1 MTALLHSNILLT
13 DLSLDTLTEYTPFL
27 IRFGILVGITIS
39 IYFILFYGLR
49 SIFRQFEVDIPLV
62 LLNVSRLPLLILM
75 IDLSLNFSLD
85 LLKSVKVIN
94 WIDRGLN
101 AATILIVTYWIAQ
114 LFTQVVAYAIRS
126 YAKKTEAVWDDVL
139 VPILERLIPALTY
152 LIGVVLFLQT
162 LGLDLTGIW
171 VAFGGLTFVFGFA
184 LRDILSNFFSGLV
197 LLIDTPFQFGDVI
210 SLPNGSIAVIKNIG
224 LRVTQLYM
232 IDEDCD
238 LYMPNA
244 SLGNL
249 NIINLTR
256 PTPHF
261 AASIDLNVN
270 GDADYKATTQL
281 IKNVVFGHPD
291 IFGDIDEKLQHLEEF
306 KALRETEDGEMSKKE
321 AGRLRLTCEQEVN
334 QQLLKIEKDLEDLIK
349 SIQNL
354 EKGGLI
360 SQEAES
366 IKENYKS
373 ILREFGVQLDDDY
386 RMKWFNSQVEEIPE
400 EVDNNT
406 LIPFIR
412 KWYQAWLKDPDL
424 QPEDQQILIEEWE
437 TKINILKFKLNK
449 LFQIIANPGGAETR
463 LDDYA
468 KRFINWL
475 REDFKESHVLWKE
488 PKVRLNNTSGKT
500 MSLTIKFYV
509 DHIKLERWDRGNRV
523 SSEVRREINRRL
535 AEANL
540 SV

>member
-1 MTALLHSNILLT
+1 MTALLYTNTLLT
-13 DLSLDTLTEYTPFL
+13 DLSLDLWREYTPFL
-27 IRFGILVGITIS
+27 ILFGILITISVS

-49 SIFRQFEVDIPLV
+49 SIFRQFQVDIPLV
-62 LLNVSRLPLLILM
+62 ILNVSRLPLLILI

-85 LLKSVKVIN
+85 KLNSISAIN
-94 WIDRGLN
+94 WIERGLN
-101 AATILIVTYWIAQ
+101 AATILIVTYWVTQ

-139 VPILERLIPALTY
+139 VPILERLIPSLTY
-152 LIGVVLFLQT
+152 LIGIVLFLQT

-171 VAFGGLTFVFGFA
+171 VAFGGLTFVLGFA

-270 GDADYKATTQL
+270 GDIDYQVTTQL
-281 IKNVVFGHPD
+281 IKNVIFGHPD
-291 IFGDIDEKLQHLEEF
+291 ILGDIDEKLQHLENF
-306 KALRETEDGEMSKKE
+306 QALRETEDGEISKKE
-321 AGRLRLTCEQEVN
+321 AGHLRLTCEQDVN
-334 QQLLKIEKDLEDLIK
+334 QQLLKIEKELENLTQ
-349 SIQNL
+349 SIQML
-354 EKGGLI
+354 EKGGLKP
-360 SQEAES
+360 QEVEL

-373 ILREFGVQLDDDY
+373 ILSEFGVQLDNDNSI
-386 RMKWFNSQVEEIPE
+386 KWFNSKLEEIPE
-400 EVDNNT
+400 EVDKKT
-406 LIPFIR
+406 LIPLIR
-412 KWYQAWLKDPDL
+412 TWYTAWLKDPDL
-424 QPEDQQILIEEWE
+424 QPEDQQILTEEWE

-468 KRFINWL
+468 KRLINWL

-509 DHIKLERWDRGNRV
+509 DHIKLERWDRGYRV

-535 AEANL
+535 TEANL

>member
-1 MTALLHSNILLT
+1 MTTLLYTNLLLT
-13 DLSLDTLTEYTPFL
+13 DLSQELLTEYQPFL
-27 IRFGILVGITIS
+27 IRLGILITVTVS

-62 LLNVSRLPLLILM
+62 ILNVSRLPLLILI

-85 LLKSVKVIN
+85 KLKSIQGIN
-94 WIDRGLN
+94 WLERGLN
-101 AATILIVTYWIAQ
+101 AATILIVTYWVSQ

-139 VPILERLIPALTY
+139 VPILERLIPSLTY

-171 VAFGGLTFVFGFA
+171 VAFGGLTFVLGFA

-224 LRVTQLYM
+224 LRVTRLYM
-232 IDEDCD
+232 IDEDCE

-270 GDADYKATTQL
+270 GDLDYKATTKL
-281 IKNVVFGHPD
+281 IKNVIFGHPD
-291 IFGDIDEKLQHLEEF
+291 IFGDIDEKLQHLEGF
-306 KALRETEDGEMSKKE
+306 QALRETEEGEISKKE
-321 AGRLRLTCEQEVN
+321 AGSLRLICEQEVN
-334 QQLLKIEKDLEDLIK
+334 QQLLKIEKDLEDLTK
-349 SIQNL
+349 SIQKL
-354 EKGGLI
+354 EVGGLK
-360 SQEAES
+360 SQEVES
-366 IKENYKS
+366 IKDSYKS
-373 ILREFGVQLDDDY
+373 ILSEFGVQLDDDI
-386 RMKWFNSQVEEIPE
+386 KWFNSKLEEIPE
-400 EVDNNT
+400 QVENKT
-406 LIPFIR
+406 LIPLIR

-509 DHIKLERWDRGNRV
+509 DHIKLERWDRGYRV
-523 SSEVRREINRRL
+523 SSEVRREIDRRL
-535 AEANL
+535 TEANL